1 MFWVITGLVFVA
13 LFAAAWF
20 ASGRSKKKFGNPD
33 ANSGNVGAAK
43 GYAAMR
49 DIGRHDGG
57 PSGF

>member
-20 ASGRSKKKFGNPD
+20 ISGFQTKKFGNPD
-33 ANSGNVGAAK
+33 ANSGNVGTAK
-43 GYAAMR
+43 GYAAMK